1 MSGETAYCFAGHYD
15 GNGYTIRGLYSAIH
29 DLCYGQGGLFH
40 SVKGTICNLNI
51 EDSYVETYSTD
62 GMTIPLGV
70 LADQIEEGGVISN
83 VHVKNCILVGM
94 GGQPC
99 GGLVGQAISSSI
111 SNCSFEGTIDILD
124 YSARNN
130 STHYTSFHNQD
141 FNVGGIVGFCN
152 NKSQLSNLQA
162 SGNINVTVGCTKSE
176 SNNLNCIGGI
186 AGRLENDVVL
196 KNLTNKTTIEVK
208 SLENSAEFQSTY
220 IGGIAG
226 YFKDGAKLKCI
237 ANLGNFIIGRD
248 DGEMNVKDIFV
259 YAGITSVFNS
269 SSWYNDDIELYDC
282 VSYGRFTAKGRMN
295 APGIYFNGGSFLDSG
310 EIDLY
315 TEFNWIVTLD
325 CQLPESYNT
334 VYFHPNL
341 GGRNGIED
349 IDIERSNYNLCH
361 STLETNSSNAPSI
374 SSYNGTY
381 PIHPYE
387 SGLATLDYMKHL
399 AEGTGIGSPDLRYGV
414 YRTTDDLNDLPLMV
428 NCGGVLNGLVGE
440 GTAEEP
446 YSIKSTYDLRKFVE
460 SINKGE
466 KTDGIYYRLDADIE
480 WEPYE
485 TLDRASIDEEHAFKG
500 TFDGKGHTIH
510 GLRTKGPLFHYFY
523 GTVQNLTLSDFR
535 NVGQGNYKASIATF
549 VDKGGK
555 IKDCSVSGVLSVSR
569 DKSSNYYNEDVKVAG
584 VAHAVYENSSI
595 ENCSFKGTFEATPKT
610 ADGQTANEGIETKL
624 YFNGICHSVRG
635 TVKGCYASYRLR
647 VDGEF
652 TPYFKDDYQNYL
664 YGESG
669 LAFAKTN
676 DNKEYGTI
684 SDCAF
689 VCPELDEKYYTKQ
702 DGVTRLTSDQ
712 DLTPALLGDE
722 AGSHWQQGAFRPVLK
737 SCRTFSATDAEGNTH
752 LFDLCPDDAWTMNKV
767 YNHTLAENSPNL
779 NILLSFNNL
788 ELYKKDQSAF
798 LTNLRIDRSGDKWD
812 YKSSSTEG
820 TISGNVEF
828 TFKQK
833 DSYDPDVLKNIF
845 LVCLPFPLRK
855 TDLPEGT
862 ELYALCYYEGNENHS
877 DKSVFYLSE
886 RDSIAGGVPCHVYIP
901 SAKDGDVTIRTT
913 GMIASQPVNTLT
925 SKGYGVKGYY
935 EKKLESAYTKLWL
948 DSDIGYK
955 RPGGIIY
962 KTDVEVKTF
971 GVAGLSDRTANQE
984 LLVVHEID
992 ENDPYIQITI
1002 NSLLENPISEED
1014 LNFYGIHLHR
1024 NLTADKWQTLCLPFD
1039 YSIGLLQKVWGIDLK
1054 VEALTSID
1062 VDANGNLA
1070 LNFTALDKDDELEAG
1085 KPYLIRP
1092 SQSATGMELEYIPTF
1107 EATLTPA
1114 TFQAGGYKVSMVPCY
1129 TPRQLALGE
1138 YFIQND
1144 HLYLVSRGAEVNM
1157 KGMRAFFTT
1166 NEAASA
1172 SFSQARIFH
1181 DDGSTTPLREID
1193 APDTD
1198 QPDVIYDLQ
1207 GRRVKKPTQGLYIVN
1222 GRKVFL
1228 KGKH

>member
-1 MSGETAYCFAGHYD
+1 MSGETEYCFAGHYD

-70 LADQIEEGGVISN
+70 LANQIEEGGVISN

-130 STHYTSFHNQD
+130 STHDTSFHNQD

-162 SGNINVTVGCTKSE
+162 SGNINVTVCCTKSA

-186 AGRLENDVVL
+186 AGRLENNVVL
-196 KNLTNKTTIEVK
+196 NNLTNKTTIEVK
-208 SLENSAEFQSTY
+208 SLDDNAEFQSTY

-237 ANLGNFIIGRD
+237 ANLGNVIIGRD

-349 IDIERSNYNLCH
+349 IDIEHSNYNLCH

-428 NCGGVLNGLVGE
+428 NCGGVLNGLVGK
-440 GTAEEP
+440 GTAVEP

-466 KTDGIYYRLDADIE
+466 TTDGIYYSLDADIE

-485 TLDRASIDEEHAFKG
+485 TLDRASNDEEHAFKG
-500 TFDGKGHTIH
+500 TFDGHGHTIH
-510 GLRTKGPLFHYFY
+510 GLRTKGSLFRYFY

-535 NVGQGNYKASIATF
+535 NVGQGNHKAAIATY
-549 VDKGGK
+549 VKNGGT

-569 DKSSNYYNEDVKVAG
+569 GDPYVDEDVQVAG
-584 VAHAVYENSSI
+584 VADAVYENSSI

-610 ADGQTANEGIETKL
+610 TDGQTVDAKTRL
-624 YFNGICHSVRG
+624 FFNGICHTVYG

-652 TPYFKDDYQNYL
+652 TPFFKDDYQNYL
-664 YGESG
+664 YGKSG
-669 LAFAKTN
+669 LAFAYPN
-676 DNKEYGTI
+676 DNKEDGII

-689 VCPELDEKYYTKQ
+689 VCPELDEKNYTTQ
-702 DGVTRLTSDQ
+702 GGVTRLTSDQ
-712 DLTPALLGDE
+712 GLTPTLLGDK
-722 AGSHWQQGAFRPVLK
+722 AGDHWQQGAFRPVLK
-737 SCRTFSATDAEGNTH
+737 SCRTFSATDAEGYPR

-767 YNHTLAENSPNL
+767 FNHTLAENSPNL

-788 ELYKKDQSAF
+788 ELYNATDKSAF
-798 LTNLRIDRSGDKWD
+798 ITNLRIDRSGDKWD
-812 YKSSSTEG
+812 YKPSSTKG

-828 TFKQK
+828 TFKQE
-833 DSYDPDVLKNIF
+833 DSYLSGNPKNKF

-855 TDLPEGT
+855 TELPEGT
-862 ELYALCYYEGNENHS
+862 ELYALCYFEGNENYP
-877 DKSVFYLSE
+877 DNSVFYLSE

-925 SKGYGVKGYY
+925 SQGNGVKGYY
-935 EKKLESAYTKLWL
+935 EKTTLGSAYTKLWL
-948 DSDIGYK
+948 DEDIDSYK
-955 RPGGIIY
+955 RPSEIGIE
-962 KTDVEVKTF
+962 TNVEVKTF
-971 GVAGLSDRTANQE
+971 GVAGLSDRWADQR
-984 LLVVHEID
+984 LLVVREID

-1002 NSLLENPISEED
+1002 NSLLENPISKDD
-1014 LNFYGIHLHR
+1014 LDSYDIYLRR

-1039 YSIGLLQKVWGIDLK
+1039 YSIDLLQKVWGKDLK

-1070 LNFTALDKDDELEAG
+1070 LNFTALAENGKLEAG

-1092 SQSATGMELEYIPTF
+1092 SQSAIGMQLGFIPTIK
-1107 EATLTPA
+1107 ATPTP
-1114 TFQAGGYKVSMVPCY
+1114 TTCQAGGYEVSMVPCY

-1138 YFIQND
+1138 YFIQDD

-1172 SFSQARIFH
+1172 SLSQARIFH
-1181 DDGSTTPLREID
+1181 DDGSTTPIQEID